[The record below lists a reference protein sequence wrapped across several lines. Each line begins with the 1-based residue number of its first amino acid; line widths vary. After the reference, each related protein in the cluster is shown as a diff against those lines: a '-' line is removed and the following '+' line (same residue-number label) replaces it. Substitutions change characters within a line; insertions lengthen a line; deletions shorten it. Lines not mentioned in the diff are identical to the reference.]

1 MRLFLH
7 RTIDVRQIVCKEVP
21 SVPNKSG
28 GWNKRV
34 GWNLGKFNKRDAPSK
49 RVDEKRDSVI
59 QAHFTHIFQEKISVV
74 S

>member
-21 SVPNKSG
+21 SVPNKRG

-34 GWNLGKFNKRDAPSK
+34 GGNF
-49 RVDEKRDSVI
+49 VEKCVLMG
-59 QAHFTHIFQEKISVV
+59 FFLHI
-74 S
+74 